1 MSRLPFSALLVARAV
16 SAVGTT
22 MTVLAIPWFV
32 LNSTGSAAQTGAV
45 AACEAVGLVVSF
57 VCAGPL
63 VDYLRPRRASVLSD
77 LLAAAVV
84 ALIPAL
90 VGLGALP
97 LGMLAALAF
106 VLGLTRA
113 PGMNALTV
121 LVPDLV
127 ELAGIRMEHAN
138 GLMDGV
144 GRAATMA
151 GPPVAGLL
159 VAAIGAA
166 HVLYVD
172 AASFLLSAA
181 LIQCAVP
188 RSNAPAGTFGLRSY
202 LAQQGEALSFIRRER
217 LALALILMVA
227 GTNALDAGWNAVALP
242 YYATNVLHSS
252 LALGLLGSALGAAAL
267 GGALF
272 YGWLGPRLPRRRTFT
287 LSFFF
292 GGAPR
297 YLVYLLQP
305 ALPLLAAGTF
315 VFSIGY
321 GLLNPIID
329 TVAYERIPA
338 ELRARVFAVISAGVL
353 VCAPLGSLVCGVLI
367 EQVGWF
373 ATTIVWAVLYLA
385 ASACPV
391 VFPAWR
397 QLDAPLARELARN
410 G

>member
-1 MSRLPFSALLVARAV
+1 MNAQ
-16 SAVGTT
+16 
-22 MTVLAIPWFV
+22 TVLFP
-32 LNSTGSAAQTGAV
+32 
-45 AACEAVGLVVSF
+45 E
-57 VCAGPL
+57 
-63 VDYLRPRRASVLSD
+63 
-77 LLAAAVV
+77 
-84 ALIPAL
+84 
-90 VGLGALP
+90 
-97 LGMLAALAF
+97 
-106 VLGLTRA
+106 
-113 PGMNALTV
+113 
-121 LVPDLV
+121 LV
-127 ELAGIRMEHAN
+127 ELAGIRMERAN

-144 GRAATMA
+144 GRAASMA

-172 AASFLLSAA
+172 AVSFLLSAT
-181 LIQCAVP
+181 LVLFAVP
-188 RSNAPAGTFGLRSY
+188 RSNSGPGIILGFRGY
-202 LAQQGEALSFIRRER
+202 LAQQREAFSFIRRER

-227 GTNALDAGWNAVALP
+227 ATNALDAGWNTVALP
-242 YYATNVLHSS
+242 FYATNVLGSS
-252 LALGLLGSALGAAAL
+252 IALGVLASALGTAAL
-267 GGALF
+267 GGALL
-272 YGWLGPRLPRRRTFT
+272 YGWLGPRLPRRRTFM

-297 YLVYLLQP
+297 YLVYLFQP

-338 ELRARVFAVISAGVL
+338 ELRARVFAAISAGVL
-353 VCAPLGSLVCGVLI
+353 VCAPLGSLLCGLLI
-367 EQVGWF
+367 EQFGWF
-373 ATTIVWAVLYLA
+373 ATTVVWAALYLA

-397 QLDAPLARELARN
+397 QLDRQPTRELARN